1 MNWTELPF
9 VHVNNVGVLQVQ
21 SLTFLYTLLKEGHS
35 KGPFLIAAPLST
47 IINWER
53 EAEQWCPD
61 FYVVTYVGDRDSRAV
76 IREHEF
82 SFQEGAVRVSSAI
95 LLILHILESDLYCGS
110 LYSKNCIIVCQ
121 EVAQTNNDIRN
132 CETVWRKMRKDSRKS
147 SIHFHSSPLIS
158 VHCRAVPAHLAS
170 SRRRT

>member
-9 VHVNNVGVLQVQ
+9 VHVNNVGILQVQ

-82 SFQEGAVRVSSAI
+82 SFQEGAVRVSSVQFI
-95 LLILHILESDLYCGS
+95 YNILESQTCTTALLLEELYYS
-110 LYSKNCIIVCQ
+110 LPRGCRQTMTVEIVKQYGKC
-121 EVAQTNNDIRN
+121 A
-132 CETVWRKMRKDSRKS
+132 KDSRKS
-147 SIHFHSSPLIS
+147 SIHFHSSLLIS
-158 VHCRAVPAHLAS
+158 VHCRAAPAHLAS
-170 SRRRT
+170 NRRRT